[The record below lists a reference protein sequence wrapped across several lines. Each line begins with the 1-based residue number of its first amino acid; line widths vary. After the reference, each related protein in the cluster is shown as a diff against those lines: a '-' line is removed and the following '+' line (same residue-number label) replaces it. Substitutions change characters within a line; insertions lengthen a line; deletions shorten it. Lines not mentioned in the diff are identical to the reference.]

1 MEQEFGKNLMKELK
15 INITQLA
22 QEEWEIKILAGL
34 FAANFAR
41 QLIFKGGTTLR
52 LAYNS
57 PRFSEDLDFTL
68 NGKLDIEEFTKTL
81 KQIAARYPELTLIES
96 QSKFYTYFALFK
108 IKESWLDQAFSIKIE
123 ISKRQKVEKNEIRT
137 LTSPTTN
144 LQIIARVQTLEQ
156 ILSDK
161 TAAAQTRAKARDF
174 FDLWYIYQLKR
185 EPVNLPKTKIN
196 EQKFKAELR
205 KFLPNNYWPVVDEI
219 TNKLK
224 DDNA

>member
-1 MEQEFGKNLMKELK
+1 MEQELGQNLMKELK
-15 INITQLA
+15 IDITQVA
-22 QEEWEIKILAGL
+22 QEEWEIKILTGL
-34 FAANFAR
+34 FAADFGR
-41 QLIFKGGTTLR
+41 HLIFKGGTALR

-68 NGKLDIEEFTKTL
+68 NGQLDVKEFTKTL
-81 KQIAARYPELTLIES
+81 KKIAARYPELTLIES

-108 IKESWLDQAFSIKIE
+108 IKESWLSQAFSIKIE

-144 LQIIARVQTLEQ
+144 LQVIARVQTLEQ

-161 TAAAQTRAKARDF
+161 IAAAQTRTKARDF
-174 FDLWYIYQLKR
+174 FDLWFIYQLKR
-185 EPVNLPKTKIN
+185 APVSLPKTTVN
-196 EQKFKAELR
+196 EQKFKTELR

-219 TNKLK
+219 TKKIK
-224 DDNA
+224 DDNS